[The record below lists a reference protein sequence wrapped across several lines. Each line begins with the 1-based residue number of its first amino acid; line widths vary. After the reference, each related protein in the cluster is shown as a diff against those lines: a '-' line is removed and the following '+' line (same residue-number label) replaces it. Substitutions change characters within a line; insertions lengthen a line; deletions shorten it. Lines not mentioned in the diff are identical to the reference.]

1 MKDILVFECGD
12 VKRFAAHVRRSR
24 KRPLGLQLQ
33 GPTVTNSHRAEQARV
48 CVCVCVSAT
57 IYILLNSREDKRAA
71 QKVLLEVDQEPLE
84 STFTCQRVQR

>member
-1 MKDILVFECGD
+1 MWSCEE
-12 VKRFAAHVRRSR
+12 VRGARSEKP

-48 CVCVCVSAT
+48 CVCVSAT
-57 IYILLNSREDKRAA
+57 IYILLNSHEDKRAA